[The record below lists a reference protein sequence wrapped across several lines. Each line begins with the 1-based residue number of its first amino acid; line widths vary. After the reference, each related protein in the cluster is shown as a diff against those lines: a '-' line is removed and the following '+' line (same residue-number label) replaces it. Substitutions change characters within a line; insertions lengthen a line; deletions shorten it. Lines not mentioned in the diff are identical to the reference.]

1 MFDSGTTLTILP
13 QKVFSSLRSYFM
25 TYYSHLPSLSSQT
38 NVLDRSVV
46 LTSPPSSDWPTIA
59 YYFDGFYVSVPPSV
73 YFLEVKSKGKSY
85 WMFGIRSM
93 DISVGEEMGNEA

>member
-38 NVLDRSVV
+38 NVLDHSVV
-46 LTSPPSSDWPTIA
+46 LTSPPSSDWPTIE

-85 WMFGIRSM
+85 WMFGIGSM
-93 DISVGEEMGNEA
+93 DISVGE